1 MRAIPRDSGGVERS
15 EGRSWRGV
23 LAASRSWLQRFSFAA
38 RDEKERRR
46 DRLLKRL
53 DRRSAEVAEQLARI
67 EASLTKRVEHTEE
80 LVDGLRTRLGEV
92 ADELRAGRSDRDR
105 EVTTELERVTAGLA
119 RLRKTRHRE
128 AHRVDPDLAIPSL
141 AAAVELHLTWVD
153 QPLVLISQ
161 VQRSG
166 GTLLSQLFDSHPEC
180 HTYAY
185 ELLVGDGDKGAWPEL
200 DLAAGADRWFDDLA
214 SASTARNFE
223 EGFVKHGPGREDDLD
238 ERRPFLLPPWLQR
251 ELFARCARK
260 RRPRNRRGVFD
271 AYFTSYFNAWLD
283 NRCREGEK
291 RAVVGFR
298 PVLAAHP
305 ESVRQFFAD
314 YPDGHLV
321 SVVRHPASW
330 WTSAQRHKAWS
341 FGSLEE
347 GLSLWRASTEA
358 SLENR
363 RVHGERVHLLR
374 YESLVGATERTMRRL
389 AGELGLSWS
398 DRLLEPSFNGWPVQA
413 NSSFA
418 VDRCGVLEEPARRH
432 LEMLDPA
439 ELAAIERAV
448 GDLYRDAENAIA
460 NEIG

>member
-1 MRAIPRDSGGVERS
+1 MTAISRGSAGGAE
-15 EGRSWRGV
+15 RGV
-23 LAASRSWLQRFSFAA
+23 KHWAASVLRGWRERFSFQD
-38 RDEKERRR
+38 RQKRR

-53 DRRSAEVAEQLARI
+53 DRRGDDIATHLGRI
-67 EASLTKRVEHTEE
+67 EAGLSKRIEHAEE
-80 LVDGLRTRLGEV
+80 GIEGLRRTLSEL
-92 ADELRAGRSDRDR
+92 AEELRAGRSERDR
-105 EVTTELERVTAGLA
+105 EVATELERVTQALA
-119 RLRKTRHRE
+119 RLRKTRHQE
-128 AHRVDPDLAIPSL
+128 AHRVEPAAAIPSL
-141 AAAVELHLTWVD
+141 AAAVELHLEWVD

-166 GTLLSQLFDSHPEC
+166 GTLLSQLFDAHPEC

-185 ELLVGDGDKGAWPEL
+185 ELLVGDGEKGSWPEI
-200 DLAAGADRWFDDLA
+200 DLAAGPERWFDALA
-214 SASTARNFE
+214 SGSTARNFE
-223 EGFVKHGPGREDDLD
+223 EGFVKYGPGRD
-238 ERRPFLLPPWLQR
+238 EEEPRDSRPFLLPPWLQR
-251 ELFARCARK
+251 ELFARCVRT
-260 RRPRNRRGVFD
+260 RRPRSARGVFD

-283 NRCREGEK
+283 NHFREGAK

-305 ESVRQFFAD
+305 DSVRQFFAT

-321 SVVRHPASW
+321 SVVRNPASW

-363 RVHGERVHLLR
+363 RVHGDRVHLLS
-374 YESLVGATERTMRRL
+374 YESIVGETERTMRRL
-389 AGELGLSWS
+389 ASQLGLSWS

-418 VDRCGVLEEPARRH
+418 VDRYGVLEEPARRH
-432 LEMLDPA
+432 IETLDPA
-439 ELAAIERAV
+439 ELAAVERAA
-448 GDLYRDAENAIA
+448 GDLYRDAERMIA